1 MSMNIALKS
10 LPNMMTVMR
19 LVLAPV
25 VAVLIWTDD
34 VTRGYTPALALFIL
48 ASISDF
54 LDGWMARRLSIVSK
68 FGAMLDPIADKVLI
82 GVCLLALARV
92 THDGWLF
99 FLPALVIMTREFLIS
114 GIREFMASR
123 SVTIPVSQLAKWKTT
138 LQLVAIGLIMAA
150 PVFPDVPFVNEAG
163 LVTLWLAAL
172 VTACLL
178 YTSPSPRDLSTPRM
192 PSSA

>member
-1 MSMNIALKS
+1 MNIALKS
-10 LPNMMTVMR
+10 LPNLMTVMR
-19 LVLAPV
+19 LVVAPL

-34 VTRGYTPALALFIL
+34 VTSGYAPALTLFIL

-54 LDGWMARRLSIVSK
+54 LDGWMARRLGIASK

-92 THDGWLF
+92 TGDGWLF

-114 GIREFMASR
+114 GIREFMAGR

-138 LQLVAIGLIMAA
+138 LQLVAIGLILAA
-150 PVFPDVPFVNEAG
+150 PVFPQVPFVNEAG
-163 LVTLWLAAL
+163 LITLWLAAL
-172 VTACLL
+172 ITAQTGIAYLRGTL
-178 YTSPSPRDLSTPRM
+178 THV
-192 PSSA
+192 

>member
-1 MSMNIALKS
+1 MNIALKS
-10 LPNMMTVMR
+10 LPNLMTVMR
-19 LVLAPV
+19 LVVAPV

-34 VTRGYTPALALFIL
+34 VTGGYTPALALFVL

-54 LDGWMARRLSIVSK
+54 LDGWMARRLGIVSK

-92 THDGWLF
+92 TGDGWLF
-99 FLPALVIMTREFLIS
+99 FLPALVILTREFLIS
-114 GIREFMASR
+114 GIREFMAGR

-138 LQLVAIGLIMAA
+138 LQLMAIGLIMAA
-150 PVFPDVPFVNEAG
+150 PVFPDVPIVNEAG

-172 VTACLL
+172 VTAQTGITYFRGTL
-178 YTSPSPRDLSTPRM
+178 DHV
-192 PSSA
+192 